1 MKIVIA
7 GGNSEAE
14 FIIKMFSG
22 KDDELIVINPSKEM
36 AETILKRC
44 QVKVYVGSPWRKFA
58 LEEANAYDADAFISL
73 CPSDTDN
80 YASCLLAKKCF
91 NAKKC
96 VCLVNNPKNVD
107 IYKKLGIDSVIS
119 SSYLLGQSV
128 KSESSVENIMKTL
141 SLENDKIIMIEA
153 LILSRYKIANKTLKE
168 VGFPSFAS
176 ICCIYRTP
184 EVIIPKGDTVI
195 KPKDKLLIV
204 CAPNDQKKVMAFLK
218 GEDND
223 Q

>member
-14 FIIKMFSG
+14 FIIKMFAG

-58 LEEANAYDADAFISL
+58 LEESNAYDADAFISL

-141 SLENDKIIMIEA
+141 SLENDRIVMIEA

-184 EVIIPKGDTVI
+184 EVIIPKGDTLI

-218 GEDND
+218 GENND

>member
-58 LEEANAYDADAFISL
+58 LEEANAYDVDAFISL

-218 GEDND
+218 GENND

>member
-73 CPSDTDN
+73 CLSDTDN

-141 SLENDKIIMIEA
+141 SLENDKIVMIEA

-204 CAPNDQKKVMAFLK
+204 CAPNDQKKVVAFLK
-218 GEDND
+218 GENND